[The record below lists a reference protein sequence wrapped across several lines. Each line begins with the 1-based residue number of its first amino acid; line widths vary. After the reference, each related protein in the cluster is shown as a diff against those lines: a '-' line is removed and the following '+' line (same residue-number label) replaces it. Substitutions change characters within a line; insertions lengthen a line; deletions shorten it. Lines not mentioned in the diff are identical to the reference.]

1 MTPPREATLDLAP
14 PTAIIAPVT
23 SRRSLRGL
31 LPTLA
36 RLLLLGAAL
45 FALSRLIHG
54 HDLTAALGLI
64 RQVGW
69 PLALVLLPT
78 VVAMGLDVTGW
89 QLILG
94 ALGASVRWRSLFEL
108 RLSVEALVLL
118 LPGGSVAGEPA
129 KAALLTRRTEASLPH
144 AVSSLA
150 LTKAYLVLTDGVYLA
165 IAAAWA
171 SADVLLSREHAT
183 PLPARV
189 AGISALAMLLAGL
202 GIFALL
208 RQASLASR
216 LARTLQRVPSA
227 RLRRW
232 VVRRE
237 QSFQEIDASAAAFFR
252 SRRRTRSAVFVAFLL
267 EWLVEG
273 AETFLIIRFLGLP
286 LPLGPILAMDALG
299 SLLRVVVFFVPAGL
313 GVQDASLILL
323 LGALG
328 VPNAVAAGTALVLV
342 KRAKEAFWIATG
354 TTLFLSRGRR
364 VPSGNEL
371 H

>member
-14 PTAIIAPVT
+14 PTAIIVPVT
-23 SRRSLRGL
+23 SRRSLRGA

-36 RLLLLGAAL
+36 RLLLLGLAL
-45 FALSRLIHG
+45 FGLSRLVHG
-54 HDLTAALGLI
+54 SDLAQALGLI

-78 VVAMGLDVTGW
+78 AIAMGLDVTGW
-89 QLILG
+89 QLILR

-129 KAALLTRRTEASLPH
+129 KAALLTRRTGTSLPH
-144 AVSSLA
+144 AVASLA

-171 SADVLLSREHAT
+171 WADVLLNREHPT
-183 PLPARV
+183 SLPARV
-189 AGISALAMLLAGL
+189 AAIAAVAMTLVGL
-202 GIFALL
+202 GLFALL
-208 RQASLASR
+208 RQAGLASR
-216 LARTLQRVPSA
+216 LARALQRIPSA

-232 VVRRE
+232 IARRE
-237 QSFQEIDASAAAFFR
+237 RSFQEIDASAAAFFS
-252 SRRRTRSAVFVAFLL
+252 SRRGIRGAVIVAFLL

-273 AETFLIIRFLGLP
+273 AETFLIVRFLGLP

-313 GVQDASLILL
+313 GVQDATLILL
-323 LGALG
+323 LAALG
-328 VPNAVAAGTALVLV
+328 VPNPVAAGTALVLV

-354 TTLFLSRGRR
+354 TALLVARGR
-364 VPSGNEL
+364 PSTSRNAS

>member
-1 MTPPREATLDLAP
+1 MTPPGEATLDLGP

-23 SRRSLRGL
+23 SPRSLRGL

-36 RLLLLGAAL
+36 RLLLLGLAL
-45 FALSRLIHG
+45 YGLSRLVHG
-54 HDLTAALGLI
+54 RDLTQALGLI

-78 VVAMGLDVTGW
+78 LVAMGLDVTGW
-89 QLILG
+89 QLILR

-118 LPGGSVAGEPA
+118 LPGGSLAGEPA
-129 KAALLTRRTEASLPH
+129 KAALLTRRTDVSLPH

-171 SADVLLSREHAT
+171 TADVMLNREHAT

-189 AGISALAMLLAGL
+189 AAISALAMTLTGL
-202 GIFALL
+202 GLFALL
-208 RQASLASR
+208 RQAGLASR
-216 LARTLQRVPSA
+216 LARALQRIPSR

-237 QSFQEIDASAAAFFR
+237 QSFQEIDASAAAFFS
-252 SRRRTRSAVFVAFLL
+252 SRRRTKSAVFVAFLL

-273 AETFLIIRFLGLP
+273 AETLLIIRFLGLP

-328 VPNAVAAGTALVLV
+328 VPNPIAAGTALVLV
-342 KRAKEAFWIATG
+342 KRAKEAFWIASG
-354 TTLFLSRGRR
+354 TALLIARGRPR
-364 VPSGNEL
+364 TSGNAS

>member
-1 MTPPREATLDLAP
+1 MTPPREATLDLGP

-23 SRRSLRGL
+23 SRRSLRDV
-31 LPTLA
+31 LPTLT
-36 RLLLLGAAL
+36 RLLLLGLAL
-45 FALSRLIHG
+45 YGLSRLVHG
-54 HDLTAALGLI
+54 NDLAQALGLI
-64 RQVGW
+64 RRVGW

-78 VVAMGLDVTGW
+78 LVAMGLDVTGW
-89 QLILG
+89 QLILK

-129 KAALLTRRTEASLPH
+129 KAALLTRRTDASLPH

-150 LTKAYLVLTDGVYLA
+150 LTKAYLVVTDGVYLA

-171 SADVLLSREHAT
+171 AADVLLNREHAT

-208 RQASLASR
+208 RQAGLASR
-216 LARTLQRVPSA
+216 LARALHRFRST
-227 RLRRW
+227 RLSRW

-237 QSFQEIDASAAAFFR
+237 RSFQEIDASAAAFFR
-252 SRRRTRSAVFVAFLL
+252 SRPRTKSAVFAAFLL

-273 AETFLIIRFLGLP
+273 AETLLIIRFLGLP

-313 GVQDASLILL
+313 GVQDATLILL

-328 VPNAVAAGTALVLV
+328 VPNPVAAGTALVLV

-354 TTLFLSRGRR
+354 TALLVARGRP
-364 VPSGNEL
+364 VSSGKAV

>member
-1 MTPPREATLDLAP
+1 LVLLA
-14 PTAIIAPVT
+14 
-23 SRRSLRGL
+23 
-31 LPTLA
+31 LA
-36 RLLLLGAAL
+36 LYG
-45 FALSRLIHG
+45 LSRLIHG
-54 HDLTAALGLI
+54 EDLAQAFGLI

-78 VVAMGLDVTGW
+78 LVAMGLDVTGW
-89 QLILG
+89 RLILQ
-94 ALGASVRWRSLFEL
+94 ALGASVRWRALFEL

-129 KAALLTRRTEASLPH
+129 KAALLTRRTDASLPH
-144 AVSSLA
+144 AVASLA

-171 SADVLLSREHAT
+171 GADVLLNREHAT

-189 AGISALAMLLAGL
+189 AGISALAMTVVGL
-202 GIFALL
+202 GLFALL
-208 RQASLASR
+208 RRASLATR
-216 LARTLQRVPSA
+216 LARALQHIRWA

-237 QSFQEIDASAAAFFR
+237 QSFQDVDATAAAFFS
-252 SRRRTRSAVFVAFLL
+252 SRRRTKSAVFAAFLL
-267 EWLVEG
+267 EWLMEG
-273 AETFLIIRFLGLP
+273 AETLLIVRCLGLP
-286 LPLGPILAMDALG
+286 LPLGPILAIDALG

-313 GVQDASLILL
+313 GVQDGALILL

-328 VPNAVAAGTALVLV
+328 VPNPVAAGTALVLV
-342 KRAKEAFWIATG
+342 KRAKEVFWIGTG
-354 TTLFLSRGRR
+354 TALLLANRR
-364 VPSGNEL
+364 TARSENVL

>member
-1 MTPPREATLDLAP
+1 MF
-14 PTAIIAPVT
+14 PVT
-23 SRRSLRGL
+23 SRQSFRGV

-36 RLLLLGAAL
+36 RLLLLGLAL
-45 FALSRLIHG
+45 YGLSRLIHG
-54 HDLTAALGLI
+54 NDLTQALGLI

-78 VVAMGLDVTGW
+78 LVAMGLDVTGW
-89 QLILG
+89 RLILL

-129 KAALLTRRTEASLPH
+129 KAALLTRRTRVSLPH
-144 AVSSLA
+144 AVASLA
-150 LTKAYLVLTDGVYLA
+150 VTKAYLILTDGVYLT

-171 SADVLLSREHAT
+171 TTDVLVKREHAT
-183 PLPARV
+183 SLLARV
-189 AGISALAMLLAGL
+189 AAVSALAMILAGL
-202 GIFALL
+202 GFFALL

-216 LARTLQRVPSA
+216 LARALERIPSA
-227 RLRRW
+227 RLHRW
-232 VVRRE
+232 VVRRAR
-237 QSFQEIDASAAAFFR
+237 SFQEIDASAAAFFS
-252 SRRRTRSAVFVAFLL
+252 SRRRTKSAVFAAFLL

-273 AETFLIIRFLGLP
+273 AETLFIVRCLGLP

-313 GVQDASLILL
+313 GVQDATLILL

-328 VPNAVAAGTALVLV
+328 VPNPVAAGTALVLV

-354 TTLFLSRGRR
+354 TALLFARGRR
-364 VPSGNEL
+364 PTAGNIPD
-371 H
+371 